1 MINLMSKTKRFNNL
15 EKMRQ
20 VNLIYILK
28 LQIKEK

>member
-1 MINLMSKTKRFNNL
+1 MSKTNRFNNL

>member
-1 MINLMSKTKRFNNL
+1 MINLMSKTNRFNNL